1 MSKTAAD
8 PSIPRV
14 TRWRNQHAGLSERDR
29 RRRATPE
36 PHRECR
42 TMNVDLSV
50 TITDYI
56 ENFYNTRR
64 RQFSEL
70 SHAERNR

>member
-1 MSKTAAD
+1 
-8 PSIPRV
+8 
-14 TRWRNQHAGLSERDR
+14 
-29 RRRATPE
+29 
-36 PHRECR
+36 
-42 TMNVDLSV
+42 MNVDLSV